1 MTDRTG
7 TDPVPLVAGLAELS
21 QPPPATLLRQL
32 GESLGVGDTYVLVEG
47 RAGAVWVAYNDRG
60 VNLLTLASDETDE
73 RHFLSAYTVRYGH
86 RPLRRA
92 AVPPPQLA
100 SALRRS
106 GEDQE
111 DHEGVLRYDLA
122 GLSPFQQAVFR
133 KTAEIPAGEVRPYAW
148 VAREVGQPGAVR
160 AVGTALGRN
169 PVPILIPC
177 HRVVRSDGRIGDY
190 ALGPAMKQRLLT
202 QEGVDLR
209 ELVALA
215 GRGIRYVG
223 SQRTASYCL
232 PTCRVVRATAPGERA
247 LLRSAAQ
254 ALSAGYTPCSRCR
267 PSAEA
272 A

>member
-111 DHEGVLRYDLA
+111 DHEGDGFHGRSSPKTDPGVLV
-122 GLSPFQQAVFR
+122 S
-133 KTAEIPAGEVRPYAW
+133 
-148 VAREVGQPGAVR
+148 VAASRNPEGPDRTHGRGTLGR
-160 AVGTALGRN
+160 AVAL
-169 PVPILIPC
+169 PP
-177 HRVVRSDGRIGDY
+177 
-190 ALGPAMKQRLLT
+190 
-202 QEGVDLR
+202 
-209 ELVALA
+209 LA
-215 GRGIRYVG
+215 PRRYRGRGLKGRDEPW
-223 SQRTASYCL
+223 
-232 PTCRVVRATAPGERA
+232 PT
-247 LLRSAAQ
+247 S
-254 ALSAGYTPCSRCR
+254 SS
-267 PSAEA
+267 
-272 A
+272 